1 MCWIKSYFIS
11 LQVFHKTLNSVV
23 ENVSKSSIF
32 FMVTAEDRDEAV
44 EFCQKNELCDPSHVI
59 APSSDKTVLYDTF
72 YDTLERN
79 MVTFLR
85 DINAKASERHIHEIE
100 SLLGKLRS
108 RKKTVKTMLTKQC
121 LEKIKEY
128 VIFIYV
134 KNFKKNYFYNWN
146 NIR

>member
-1 MCWIKSYFIS
+1 
-11 LQVFHKTLNSVV
+11 
-23 ENVSKSSIF
+23 
-32 FMVTAEDRDEAV
+32 MVTAEDRDEAV

-59 APSSDKTVLYDTF
+59 APSSDKAVLYDTF

-79 MVTFLR
+79 MVAFLR